1 MGKVAV
7 TLRIMPESISTNIE
21 DIKEQILKMEAKEI
35 KEEEIA
41 FGLKSIKVL
50 FLMEDKGGVQ
60 EKIIKNLESI
70 EGVKEVQILD
80 TTLI

>member
-1 MGKVAV
+1 MGKVAI
-7 TLRIMPESISTNIE
+7 TLRIMPESVSTKMGNIK
-21 DIKEQILKMEAKEI
+21 KEILKLEAKEI

-41 FGLKSIKVL
+41 FGLKSLKVL
-50 FLMEDKGGVQ
+50 FLIEDEGGVQ
-60 EKIIKNLESI
+60 DKIIKNLKSI

>member
-1 MGKVAV
+1 M
-7 TLRIMPESISTNIE
+7 ES
-21 DIKEQILKMEAKEI
+21 IKEQISKLEAKEI

-41 FGLKSIKVL
+41 FGLKSLKVL

-60 EKIIKNLESI
+60 EEIIKNLGSI
-70 EGVKEVQILD
+70 DGVKEVQILD

>member
-1 MGKVAV
+1 
-7 TLRIMPESISTNIE
+7 MPESVSTKMENIK
-21 DIKEQILKMEAKEI
+21 KEILKLEAKEI

-41 FGLKSIKVL
+41 FGLKSLKVL
-50 FLMEDKGGVQ
+50 FLIEDEGGVQ
-60 EKIIKNLESI
+60 DKIIKNLESI